1 MLQSLQAV
9 WDNLNLLG
17 WLSDTTAEIGQT
29 REAFS
34 SLTSDLL
41 NNLAERTL
49 AKREQEMAAKSQV
62 VIDILMRNLF
72 ERTADIGF
80 LATDAVIRKF
90 AAHPGD
96 PADLQARF
104 REYVRKYSVYED
116 VVLLSTGGK
125 ILARLLPDARIAS
138 VADAW
143 VGESVHSSAAY
154 VETYGCS
161 DPFPD

>member
-1 MLQSLQAV
+1 MASDKGIEVKDGVRALLPHMAMVDEYREMLQSLQAV

-17 WLSDTTAEIGQT
+17 QLSDTTAEIGQT

-49 AKREQEMAAKSQV
+49 AKREQEMTAKSQV
-62 VIDILMRNLF
+62 VIDILTRNLF

-80 LATDAVIRKF
+80 LATDAVICKF

-96 PADLQARF
+96 PADLQVRF
-104 REYVRKYSVYED
+104 REYVRKYSVYEAKACTQ
-116 VVLLSTGGK
+116 LFGRQL
-125 ILARLLPDARIAS
+125 R
-138 VADAW
+138 
-143 VGESVHSSAAY
+143 
-154 VETYGCS
+154 
-161 DPFPD
+161 